1 MNTNTN
7 ANQNQNYN
15 EYKSTVVDTPIV
27 INDNND
33 LLNLRDY
40 RNALIKYLKCA
51 RTPITISLQGE
62 WGCGKTSLM
71 KSLENELCIKEQSP
85 FLNVWINTWQFS
97 LLSNP
102 SDYSQAVISIMQS
115 IIKQIADKDP
125 DDKFSDF
132 ADNTLSLMVKGGRFV
147 YDIAGSIILNKIGLE
162 KEDIDNAITNF
173 KNSDNGKLQQG
184 PKVID
189 DGKISL
195 VEQLKDR
202 INVLVKQVLKC
213 GQNNGIKNGFIFF
226 IDDLDRVKPTLAVEI
241 LEVLKNIFDFDR
253 CVFIIAIDY
262 NVVVEGL
269 KAKLVAKTD
278 RDYRVYFDKLI
289 QVQITMPIPY
299 YEVATFLK
307 TSLSEISFF
316 ESIDKIEIEKCI
328 AILSGIVIR
337 TVGKNPRSLKRVINN
352 YSLAEAFC
360 STKADIVGNLTLKKA
375 TIENNYFDIKPSQIS
390 FLIKN
395 VIFILICIQ
404 IAYPQICRA
413 MLDHY
418 ISFFPKDLVDINNSD
433 YDQNKVL
440 LIRKIK
446 SSHGLNEKDVSMW
459 EMHLLDMCEH
469 DNKMKPHF
477 TDLLFVLNRLF
488 DIAKEDKY
496 LFIFSGFNL
505 LLQCV
510 SITDVDMIMD
520 S

>member
-241 LEVLKNIFDFDR
+241 LEVLKNIFDF
-253 CVFIIAIDY
+253 VGFIYYTILADM
-262 NVVVEGL
+262 VV
-269 KAKLVAKTD
+269 
-278 RDYRVYFDKLI
+278 
-289 QVQITMPIPY
+289 
-299 YEVATFLK
+299 
-307 TSLSEISFF
+307 
-316 ESIDKIEIEKCI
+316 
-328 AILSGIVIR
+328 
-337 TVGKNPRSLKRVINN
+337 
-352 YSLAEAFC
+352 
-360 STKADIVGNLTLKKA
+360 
-375 TIENNYFDIKPSQIS
+375 
-390 FLIKN
+390 
-395 VIFILICIQ
+395 
-404 IAYPQICRA
+404 
-413 MLDHY
+413 
-418 ISFFPKDLVDINNSD
+418 
-433 YDQNKVL
+433 
-440 LIRKIK
+440 
-446 SSHGLNEKDVSMW
+446 SH
-459 EMHLLDMCEH
+459 
-469 DNKMKPHF
+469 
-477 TDLLFVLNRLF
+477 
-488 DIAKEDKY
+488 I
-496 LFIFSGFNL
+496 
-505 LLQCV
+505 
-510 SITDVDMIMD
+510 
-520 S
+520 

>member
-1 MNTNTN
+1 MH
-7 ANQNQNYN
+7 
-15 EYKSTVVDTPIV
+15 
-27 INDNND
+27 
-33 LLNLRDY
+33 
-40 RNALIKYLKCA
+40 
-51 RTPITISLQGE
+51 
-62 WGCGKTSLM
+62 
-71 KSLENELCIKEQSP
+71 
-85 FLNVWINTWQFS
+85 
-97 LLSNP
+97 
-102 SDYSQAVISIMQS
+102 S

-132 ADNTLSLMVKGGRFV
+132 ADNTLSLMVKSGRFM
-147 YDIAGSIILNKIGLE
+147 YDIAGPIFLKKMGLE

-173 KNSDNGKLQQG
+173 KNTDNEKSQQG
-184 PKVID
+184 PKIID

-195 VEQLKDR
+195 VEQLKNR

-213 GQNNGIKNGFIFF
+213 GQNKGVKNGFIFF

-241 LEVLKNIFDFDR
+241 LEVLKNIFDFD
-253 CVFIIAIDY
+253 CCIFIIAIDY

-299 YEVATFLK
+299 YEVAAFLK
-307 TSLSEISFF
+307 ASLSEISFF
-316 ESIDKIEIEKCI
+316 ESIDKIEIANCI
-328 AILSGIVIR
+328 ANLSGIVVR
-337 TVGKNPRSLKRVINN
+337 TVGKNPRNLKRVINN
-352 YSLAEAFC
+352 YSLAEALC
-360 STKADIVGNLTLKKA
+360 STKADVAGSSILKKA
-375 TIENNYFDIKPSQIS
+375 TIESNYFDIRPSQIP

-395 VIFILICIQ
+395 IIFILICIQ

-418 ISFFPKDLVDINNSD
+418 ISFFPDDFDDIDNSD

-440 LIRKIK
+440 LIKKFK
-446 SSHGLNEKDVSMW
+446 SSYGLNVEDVSVW
-459 EMHLLDMCEH
+459 EMHLLDMCER

-477 TDLLFVLNRLF
+477 ADLLFILNKLYNL
-488 DIAKEDKY
+488 AKEDKY
-496 LFIFSGFNL
+496 LFMFSGFSL

-520 S
+520 SWILTLTVFVSSFWL